1 MYSFPFQN
9 TCIQTFVYMPVMI
22 SQSCSVLNYE
32 NNLKSDLTIQ
42 TSTYFQ
48 KKKKT
53 DFNLISNDLWM
64 NLGSGLFV
72 FWTFCMI
79 IPLYHLKYDINAMVI
94 IQYRLTLW

>member
-42 TSTYFQ
+42 TSTYF
-48 KKKKT
+48 KKKKK
-53 DFNLISNDLWM
+53 LILIWSQ
-64 NLGSGLFV
+64 
-72 FWTFCMI
+72 MI
-79 IPLYHLKYDINAMVI
+79 YGWILDQVCLYFGPFA
-94 IQYRLTLW
+94 W